1 MNAMTPTAVLLAT
14 LTLGADW
21 ALADLAALEA
31 EPNLEKRAQKALDYA
46 EKMLK
51 AADKAH
57 QAGDWP
63 KTLGSLQEIGKSVQ
77 LAFTSLKQTGK
88 NPRRSPKHFKRA
100 EIRTRK
106 LLRNL
111 EDVRLRVSFEE
122 RDRIEPIRKGIQEI
136 HDDLLEGIMGTGE
149 WRPRR

>member
-1 MNAMTPTAVLLAT
+1 MKPTVILLAT
-14 LTLGADW
+14 LSLGAGL
-21 ALADLAALEA
+21 AFADLAAIEG
-31 EPNLEKRAQKALDYA
+31 EPNLEKRAQKSLDYA

-51 AADKAH
+51 TADKAH
-57 QAGDWP
+57 EAGDWP
-63 KTLGSLQEIGKSVQ
+63 KTLESLQEIGKSVQ

-111 EDVRLRVSFEE
+111 EDIRLRLGLDE
-122 RDRIEPIRKGIQEI
+122 RDRIEPIRKDIQEI
-136 HDDLLEGIMGTGE
+136 HDDLLEGIMGTGD

>member
-1 MNAMTPTAVLLAT
+1 MKPTVILFAS
-14 LTLGADW
+14 LTLGAGW
-21 ALADLAALEA
+21 AFADLSAIEA

-51 AADKAH
+51 TADKAH
-57 QAGDWP
+57 EAGNWP
-63 KTLGSLQEIGKSVQ
+63 KTLESLQEMGKSGQ

-111 EDVRLRVSFEE
+111 EDIRLRLSLEE
-122 RDRIEPIRKGIQEI
+122 RDRIESIRRDIQEI

-149 WRPRR
+149 WRPKR